1 MTVVHYQPIVQSHA
15 AKRAIGRL
23 ADHLS
28 DNKES
33 VLIMTKQQRYDEK
46 MRGLGLVVARV
57 WLLPKTKAKVL
68 QLQAEDKKKAAGAA
82 K

>member
-1 MTVVHYQPIVQSHA
+1 MHYQPIIQSHA
-15 AKRAIGRL
+15 AKRAIRRL

-33 VLIMTKQQRYDEK
+33 VLIMTKQKRYDEK

-68 QLQAEDKKKAAGAA
+68 QLQAEDKKKAAGEA